1 MFKLK
6 NEALVRGLLLAGLT
20 VVLVGCGGG
29 GGGDGGV
36 PGGPAPGTGT
46 TPGTGG
52 EVEAEPSVTLA
63 LTDWQSGTT
72 SNSLSI
78 EQPLRATAMVVDA
91 AGKAVPNAVVSF
103 TTDSATLVALIPDV
117 GTALT
122 DASGKASIQLVP
134 KSLTSA
140 GAGRLT
146 AKTEVDGKEASKSTG
161 FSVNAPAVGLANMRV
176 GQSPLSPY
184 GTTGVSVD
192 VTGVARTVPVT
203 VNFSSTCAGQGKA
216 SLTSS
221 TVSVAGVA
229 TANYEDKG
237 CARTDTI
244 TDTITASVAGTT
256 ISTSTSLQVDAP
268 GIASIQFV
276 SATPETIVLKGTGST
291 GFQESALVRF
301 KVVDSNNEPIPNAQ
315 VTFDLSTRT
324 GGILLDTS
332 SAAVTKFTDVN
343 GEAQVSVQAGSN
355 PTPVWVT
362 AQVSAGGVT
371 FNTQSVKLTVS
382 TGRPAQ
388 DRMSLSVET
397 PNIEGWDLN
406 GVETQVSTF
415 ASDRLGNPVPDGTAV
430 NFVASGG
437 QIQPSCTTTNGR
449 CSVKFTSANPRPVG
463 NTEPS
468 VVAVS
473 RGRVA
478 ILAYALGEE
487 SFLDTSGN
495 GRYDSGEP
503 FNDLGNVYLDRNFN
517 RTFDAA
523 SEEAVVYDATKR
535 SACVTGMSN
544 SPYAPSQA
552 GTCDG
557 VWGQAHVR
565 QANTIV
571 LSGSTASASRFRP
584 MPGSSDVR
592 TFSMGGVCTAT
603 MSFYLFDENRNP
615 MPAGTRI
622 YMSSAPVTPGGIFDE
637 NIPAGFG
644 DGTGVSSQVVPR
656 SSAPGGTLHALV
668 LDRIETEK
676 CEQAPTRSFPLAVQT
691 PTGEVTTITFTI
703 TK

>member
-1 MFKLK
+1 MLRLK
-6 NEALVRGLLLAGLT
+6 NEALVRGLLLAGAT

-29 GGGDGGV
+29 GSGGGGV
-36 PGGPAPGTGT
+36 PGGPTPGGS

-52 EVEAEPSVTLA
+52 EVVVDPSLTLV

-72 SNSLSI
+72 SNTVSI
-78 EQPLRATAMVVDA
+78 EQPLRATATVLDA
-91 AGKAVPNAVVSF
+91 DGTPVPNAVVTF
-103 TTDSATLVALIPDV
+103 TADNDTLVALIPAL

-122 DASGKASIQLVP
+122 DAAGKASIQLVP

-140 GAGRLT
+140 GAGGLT
-146 AKTEVDGKEASKSTG
+146 AKAEVDGKEASKTTG
-161 FSVNAPAVGLANMRV
+161 FSVSAATVGLANLRV
-176 GQSPLSPY
+176 GQNPLSAY

-192 VTGVARTVPVT
+192 VTGVAGTVPVA

-216 SLTSS
+216 SLTSNA
-221 TVSVAGVA
+221 VSVGSVA
-229 TANYEDKG
+229 IANYEDKG

-244 TDTITASVAGTT
+244 TASVAGTT
-256 ISTSTSLQVDAP
+256 ISSSTSLQVEAP

-276 SATPETIVLKGTGST
+276 SATPETIVLKGTGSP
-291 GFQESALVRF
+291 GFQESSLVRF
-301 KVVDSNNEPIPNAQ
+301 KVVDSSNGPIPNAQ

-324 GGILLDTS
+324 GDILLDMS
-332 SAAVTKFTDVN
+332 SGAVTKFTDVN

-362 AQVSAGGVT
+362 AQVSAGGLR
-371 FNTQSVKLTVS
+371 FNTQSVKLTIS

-397 PNIEGWDLN
+397 QNIEGWRLN
-406 GVETQVSTF
+406 GVETSVAAF

-437 QIQPSCTTTNGR
+437 QIQPSCTTANGR
-449 CSVKFTSANPRPVG
+449 CSVTFTSANPRPDG

-495 GRYDSGEP
+495 GRYESGEP

-517 RTFDAA
+517 RAFDAA
-523 SEEAVVYDATKR
+523 SEEAIVYDTTNR
-535 SACVTGMSN
+535 SACVTGMST

-552 GTCDG
+552 NTCDG
-557 VWGQAHVR
+557 AWGQAHVR
-565 QANTIV
+565 QENIV
-571 LSGSTASASRFRP
+571 ILSGSTAYASETLP
-584 MPGSSDVR
+584 LPGQSRVT
-592 TFSMGGVCTAT
+592 TFSMGGACSGTIN
-603 MSFYLFDENRNP
+603 FYLFDENRNP
-615 MPAGTRI
+615 MPAGTKI
-622 YMSSAPVTPGGIFDE
+622 YMTAPPGDVR
-637 NIPAGFG
+637 PAGFKG
-644 DGTGVSSQVVPR
+644 TATGVVNPTVPK
-656 SSAPGGTLHALV
+656 STAPGGTYHSIS
-668 LDRIETEK
+668 LDRTEVADCDK
-676 CEQAPTRSFPLAVQT
+676 APDRSFPLAIQT
-691 PTGEVTTITFTI
+691 PNGEVTAITLTI